1 MAQVF
6 AFLESE
12 TARIG
17 AEAFMSGDQNPYLH
31 VFRMAGL
38 FAVGIGAFLVLRAL
52 YVPGDFGTFGHYR
65 PAALEANRAVAAKLA
80 GRASCETCHTEIVE
94 ARKDSKHGGVG
105 CEACHGPLAR
115 HASGDDQAPK
125 PVKPDAARLCLTC
138 HRADASKPRTFKQ
151 IVPANHYPG
160 EVCTSCHNAH
170 KPQLS

>member
-1 MAQVF
+1 MAVVPKPGEAPSAGAHQPP
-6 AFLESE
+6 AS
-12 TARIG
+12 ARG
-17 AEAFMSGDQNPYLH
+17 YYSGDQKPCTCY
-31 VFRMAGL
+31 MAGL
-38 FAVGIGAFLVLRAL
+38 PPDRRCRPSFLFSRFRH
-52 YVPGDFGTFGHYR
+52 PHYR
-65 PAALEANRAVAAKLA
+65 PAALEANRAVAAKFA
-80 GRASCETCHTEIVE
+80 GRASCEACHTEIVE
-94 ARKDSKHGGVG
+94 ARKDSKHCGVG